1 MARRSPFQRLSM
13 RIMGEKSGYL
23 DLARGRIVL
32 VTVLFMIGYIVI
44 AARLVDATLIEGYLR
59 DRSEATEEQV
69 PKKAESNKNKGF
81 RADITDRNG
90 VLLATSL
97 KTASLYADA
106 KFILDPK
113 AAATGLTKIFPELTY
128 GDVLKKLQSNKRFI
142 WIKRNMTPQEQTAV
156 LELGEPG
163 LVFDYSY
170 HRIYPEG
177 PLAGHMVGYTDIDGR
192 GLAGVERSFNNLLSD
207 SDDPLRLTL
216 DIRLQHILRREV
228 KRAMTDFTGIGGA
241 GVIMDVNSG
250 EILAATSLP
259 DFDPNAANTNPMAP
273 DMFNR
278 VTLGTYELGS
288 TFKIFTTAALLDQKR
303 TPFAHKFDATKPI
316 KEGGH
321 TIHDYHAENKM
332 LTLPEVF
339 MVSSN
344 IGTAKMAQEIG
355 TAGLKSMFADLGLL
369 KKMDFEI
376 DEVAAPIIPSPWREI
391 NTLTA
396 SYGHGIAVTP
406 LQMVS
411 AVSSI
416 VNGGIKVTPKLVMD
430 AGSNK
435 KESEQVRVVSK
446 ETSLKMRQLMR
457 LVVSHGT
464 GKKANVPGYYIG
476 GKTGTADKN
485 INGRYIGDKRMAI
498 FVGVFPIN
506 DPQYAVMVLVDE
518 PHPNK
523 GSYGYATA
531 GWVAAPAAGR
541 IVNAMGSLIGMSP
554 QENMTDISEPLKQ
567 FIADVKEGN

>member
-13 RIMGEKSGYL
+13 RIMGEKSGAL

-59 DRSEATEEQV
+59 DRNDGTETEA
-69 PKKAESNKNKGF
+69 PKKSESNKKKGF

-97 KTASLYADA
+97 KTASLSADP

-113 AAATGLTKIFPELTY
+113 AAATGLAKIFPELTY
-128 GDVLKKLQSNKRFI
+128 GDLLKKLQSNKRFI
-142 WIKRNMTPQEQTAV
+142 WIKRNMTPQEQMAV

-192 GLAGVERSFNNLLSD
+192 GLAGVERSFNNLLGE

-250 EILAATSLP
+250 EIMAATSLP
-259 DFDPNAANTNPMAP
+259 DFDPNAANTNPKAT

-288 TFKIFTTAALLDQKR
+288 TFKIFTTAALLDQKH

-344 IGTAKMAQEIG
+344 IGTGRMAQEIG

-369 KKMDFEI
+369 KKMEFEI

-430 AGSNK
+430 GGEIK
-435 KESEQVRVVSK
+435 KEPEQVRVVSK

-476 GKTGTADKN
+476 GKTGTAEKN
-485 INGRYIGDKRMAI
+485 INGRYVGDKRMAI

-506 DPQYAVMVLVDE
+506 DPQYAIMVLVDE

-523 GSYGYATA
+523 TSYGYATA

-541 IVNAMGSLIGMSP
+541 IVTAMGSLIGMSP

-567 FIADVKEGN
+567 FVADVKEEH

>member
-1 MARRSPFQRLSM
+1 MARRSPFQRLTM

-59 DRSEATEEQV
+59 DRTEGTEDAA
-69 PKKAESNKNKGF
+69 PKKSDGNKKKGF
-81 RADITDRNG
+81 RADIIDRNG

-97 KTASLYADA
+97 KTASLSADP

-113 AAATGLTKIFPELTY
+113 ATATGLAKIFPDLTY
-128 GDVLKKLQSNKRFI
+128 GETLKKLQSNKRFI